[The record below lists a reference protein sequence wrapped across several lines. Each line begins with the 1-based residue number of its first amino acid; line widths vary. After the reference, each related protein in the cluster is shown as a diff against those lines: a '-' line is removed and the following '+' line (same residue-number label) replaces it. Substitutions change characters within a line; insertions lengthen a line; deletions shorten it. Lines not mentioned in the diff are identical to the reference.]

1 MPTLELSVEELDL
14 AARSGRYLAGMLRAE
29 FANQIGSRLSAGQE
43 KTVTQLERLTT
54 KLEGARL
61 GARNSV
67 ARLAAE
73 AIEEDRNQTRVAQP
87 SCRRI
92 SARSSKLRNRAA

>member
-29 FANQIGSRLSAGQE
+29 VANQIGSRLSAGQE
-43 KTVTQLERLTT
+43 KTVAQLERLTT

-61 GARNSV
+61 GARKV
-67 ARLAAE
+67 RAL
-73 AIEEDRNQTRVAQP
+73 
-87 SCRRI
+87 
-92 SARSSKLRNRAA
+92 LRA